1 MDKVKQRVTSLALFG
16 LLVILMGA
24 STAWACVPQPLITLS
39 PQASGPAGS
48 RVTVDGLA
56 IEGTVEIR
64 WDAVDG
70 PLLGK
75 AMGPTFSAE
84 VTIPEASEGLHAII
98 VAERRPDGGL
108 GSTGRASY
116 EVTAPARSSVGGEA
130 MASGQGTTADGTT
143 STNTSSSTPPFAS
156 GGLLLAGGAGLL
168 AVGAIGGAV
177 FSRRHWR

>member
-1 MDKVKQRVTSLALFG
+1 MHEVKQRVTSLALFG

-39 PQASGPAGS
+39 PQASGPAGG

-56 IEGTVEIR
+56 IEGAVEIR

-116 EVTAPARSSVGGEA
+116 EVTAPARSGEA
-130 MASGQGTTADGTT
+130 MASSQGTTADATT

-177 FSRRHWR
+177 LSRRYWR

>member
-1 MDKVKQRVTSLALFG
+1 MDEVKQRGTSLALFG
-16 LLVILMGA
+16 LFVILMGA

-39 PQASGPAGS
+39 PQASGPRGS

-56 IEGTVEIR
+56 IEGPVEIR

-130 MASGQGTTADGTT
+130 SQGTTADATT
-143 STNTSSSTPPFAS
+143 ATDTASSTPPSAS

-177 FSRRHWR
+177 FSRRRWR